1 MILQPYN
8 DDNDDGEALKSLF
21 FSVNQLRLKRADS
34 VSENMIRLIIHIF
47 TANDI
52 VLKFEQYY

>member
-1 MILQPYN
+1 MILQPYI
-8 DDNDDGEALKSLF
+8 DDNDGGEASKSLF
-21 FSVNQLRLKRADS
+21 LLTGSGSKEQIWCLK
-34 VSENMIRLIIHIF
+34 NMIRLIIHIL

>member
-1 MILQPYN
+1 MILQPYI
-8 DDNDDGEALKSLF
+8 DDNDDGEASKSH
-21 FSVNQLRLKRADS
+21 FSVNRLRFKRADL